1 MKLLC
6 AVGVRKAL
14 PWGAVVTKGGNR
26 GKSGHALSLGLVT
39 GYTGVLRWWKFT
51 ELYTFDV
58 YIFCMHITHQFKK
71 SHPTA

>member
-51 ELYTFDV
+51 ELMCTFSV
-58 YIFCMHITHQFKK
+58 CISHINLKNLTPQHE
-71 SHPTA
+71 